1 MAKDESS
8 VAPDE
13 MVNIRLPGPA
23 EGGEGE
29 ELPFRMALIGDYT
42 GKEDKTPI
50 ADRKMY
56 NINQKNFNDIMSAMD
71 ISTSFSVANKIS
83 GAKDEEIPVD
93 LKFKNITDFR
103 PESVASQVPQL
114 KTLVELRKRLKT
126 LRSQAAKDPAML
138 KELNKLLTEVFPGM
152 GGSTE

>member
-23 EGGEGE
+23 DGGEGE

-50 ADRKMY
+50 GERPLY
-56 NINQKNFNDIMSAMD
+56 SINQKNFNDIMSKMD

-83 GAKDEEIPVD
+83 GAKDEEIPID
-93 LKFKNITDFR
+93 LKFKKISDFR
-103 PESVASQVPQL
+103 PESVAAQVPQL
-114 KTLVELRKRLKT
+114 AALVELRKRLKT
-126 LRSQAAKDPAML
+126 LRSEASKDPAML
-138 KELNKLLTEVFPGM
+138 KELNKLLTEVFPSL
-152 GGSTE
+152 GGDK